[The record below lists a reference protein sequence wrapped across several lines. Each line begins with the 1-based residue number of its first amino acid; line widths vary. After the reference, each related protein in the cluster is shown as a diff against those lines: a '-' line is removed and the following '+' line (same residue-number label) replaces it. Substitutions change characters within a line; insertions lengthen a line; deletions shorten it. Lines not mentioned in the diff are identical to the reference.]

1 MLPEVAKMSCTSVLN
16 EHREAFR
23 NDLTITH
30 DTFRRKE
37 GVKPLAPT
45 RGQAT
50 GKLNP

>member
-1 MLPEVAKMSCTSVLN
+1 MLRKVAKMSCTSVLK
-16 EHREAFR
+16 EHGDAFR

-45 RGQAT
+45 RDQAT